1 MCSLPTSSQVDTT
14 VAVFFGTQ
22 VNIVGFSLSLIA
34 SVNIAAAVAVAR
46 GAQPHG
52 AGPAAAKEE
61 WRRSI
66 QGRGGAR
73 ARFMPHGGTRLQRE
87 KASPVPV
94 PPGTPHRRPTC
105 PLTALEAAAISEDIV
120 MRLPL
125 WP

>member
-1 MCSLPTSSQVDTT
+1 MCSLPTSSQVDAT

-34 SVNIAAAVAVAR
+34 SVNIAAGVAVAR

-52 AGPAAAKEE
+52 AGHAAAKEE
-61 WRRSI
+61 RRRSI
-66 QGRGGAR
+66 QGRGAG

-87 KASPVPV
+87 KASTVPV
-94 PPGTPHRRPTC
+94 PPGTPHRLPTC
-105 PLTALEAAAISEDIV
+105 PPTALEAAAISEDIV